1 MSFQYISDCFHSAN
15 QILDYSNDI
24 LLMTAKWYSASLKAR
39 PIFNI
44 CPRFGRQPNI
54 SLELDP
60 DIGSYL
66 LWSQPGV
73 CYLLLAVCFL
83 LMNYST
89 ALHPIKNFSKAL
101 LGLINEEP
109 GVIENLG
116 FFCSIRQ
123 TPLPQ
128 NGPFYL
134 AASL

>member
-1 MSFQYISDCFHSAN
+1 MSWPFIG
-15 QILDYSNDI
+15 LDLVI
-24 LLMTAKWYSASLKAR
+24 
-39 PIFNI
+39 
-44 CPRFGRQPNI
+44 
-54 SLELDP
+54 LELASFLGLHPFFGLDLAAL
-60 DIGSYL
+60 G
-66 LWSQPGV
+66 
-73 CYLLLAVCFL
+73 YLLLAVWFL

-109 GVIENLG
+109 GCIENLG

-128 NGPFYL
+128 NGPCYL

>member
-1 MSFQYISDCFHSAN
+1 
-15 QILDYSNDI
+15 
-24 LLMTAKWYSASLKAR
+24 MTAKWYSASLKAR

-109 GVIENLG
+109 GVIENLD
-116 FFCSIRQ
+116 FSVRSDRPRFHRMDPVIWLLLYTYR
-123 TPLPQ
+123 LPHILV
-128 NGPFYL
+128 F
-134 AASL
+134 